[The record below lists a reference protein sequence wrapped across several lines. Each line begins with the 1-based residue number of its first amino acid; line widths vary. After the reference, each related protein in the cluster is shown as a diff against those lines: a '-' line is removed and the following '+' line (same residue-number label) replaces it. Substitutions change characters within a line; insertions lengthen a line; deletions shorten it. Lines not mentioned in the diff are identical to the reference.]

1 MNTAL
6 RECKQ
11 EIIGNIQE
19 PILCVNDYLFLV
31 LFLGTNHLIGDSN
44 HSEPQ
49 LLVQV
54 DVCNKDLIT

>member
-1 MNTAL
+1 MNTTL
-6 RECKQ
+6 RECQQ

-19 PILCVNDYLFLV
+19 SILCVNDYLFLI
-31 LFLGTNHLIGDSN
+31 LFLGTNHSIGDSN